1 MMTMT
6 PMDSEEVC
14 VVCNSTKFF
23 YSEMVTG
30 GWFCEECGTPS
41 AKTQE
46 MLDLE
51 EPGNWS

>member
-1 MMTMT
+1 MTMT
-6 PMDSEEVC
+6 SDDEIC
-14 VVCNSTKFF
+14 ITCGWNKFL
-23 YSEMVTG
+23 YSEMIPG

-46 MLDLE
+46 LLDRE